1 MFSHREKHNLHRG
14 HNVLKE
20 VKRISKLTR
29 LLAQF
34 KSPVVLILIVA
45 MIITTSLGDYT
56 DSLAILLIVI
66 INSVIGYIQETKA
79 EEAVLALKS
88 LSAPKAK
95 IILDGAVSEIKAS
108 DVCVGD
114 TLLLEAGDYVPAD
127 CRVIQA
133 AQLAADEA
141 VLTGESLPVSKHTD
155 PLGEEVTL
163 ADRKNMLFASTAV
176 SNGTA
181 TAIVTA
187 IGMDT
192 EIGKIASLLGEAKVS
207 KTPLQERL
215 EQVSKKLI
223 LLSGAVVLMVA
234 LLGVLHKQPWLE
246 IVMTAISLSVAAI
259 PEGLPT
265 VVTVALALAV
275 RRMSKRNA
283 IVRNL
288 NAVETL
294 GSTSVICTDKTGT
307 LTTGK
312 MRVRDLFAYQDNVT
326 ELLTS
331 SVLCSNATLQDN
343 GSSTGDPTE
352 VALLLSARDH
362 GINLDQLKMETTRFF
377 EWSFDSNR
385 KRMSVAVKSGDK
397 IIVHVKGAPESVLE
411 NCLLS
416 DAEKNHYL
424 DLIQKLSAQGRRLLA
439 AGSRQ
444 IDSLD
449 AFKNESPDV
458 VEKNLQF
465 LGLIAIADPPR
476 EETIPAIKTC
486 KAYGI
491 KIVMITG
498 DHPVTAKAIARE
510 LGIVENGKFEGVL
523 TGKDLDNMSVTD
535 LENMVESTAVYARVS
550 PEHKLKIISAWQR
563 LGHVVAMTGDGVND
577 APALKQ
583 ASIGV
588 SMGQSG
594 TEVAKQASAMI
605 LTDDNF
611 ATIVTA
617 VEEGRAI
624 YGNIKRTIQ
633 YLLAG
638 NLSEILIMLGAAI
651 IALPTPLSPLH
662 LLWINLVTDGF
673 PSLALA
679 AEPVSQNHDYEKRPS
694 SKTFFDK
701 DFYRNLISVG
711 IINSV
716 MALILYWTMIKTTDT
731 MTART
736 YVFSFLVY
744 EELFRSFSSRSEKF
758 TFFQKGIFTN
768 VYHLLAVAIPL
779 CFQLWINHSPL
790 MLDFFKV
797 KPLHWN
803 ETALLISLTLIPVTL
818 IELTKLYHQKKAKR
832 K

>member
-1 MFSHREKHNLHRG
+1 MYPGTYIIVGMEKLNDPWAKEPAEIIKHFDQKTHQEHRPTG
-14 HNVLKE
+14 QNVLRE
-20 VKRISKLTR
+20 AKRLSR
-29 LLAQF
+29 LSRIIDQF

-45 MIITTSLGDYT
+45 MIIAISLGNYT

-79 EEAVLALKS
+79 EEAVLALKN

-95 IILDGAVSEIKAS
+95 VMRDGAVIEITAS
-108 DVCVGD
+108 DVSLGD

-127 CRVIQA
+127 CRLIQL
-133 AQLAADEA
+133 AQLSADES
-141 VLTGESLPVSKHTD
+141 VLTGESLPIRKQI
-155 PLGEEVTL
+155 EVVGVDTPL
-163 ADRKNMLFASTAV
+163 ADRKNMLFASTAIA
-176 SNGTA
+176 NGTA

-187 IGMDT
+187 IGMET
-192 EIGKIASLLGEAKVS
+192 EIGKIAGLLEAAKAS
-207 KTPLQERL
+207 KTPLQDRL

-223 LLSGAVVLMVA
+223 LLSGAVVLVVA
-234 LLGVLHKQPWLE
+234 LLGFLHNQPWLD

-312 MRVRDLFAYQDNVT
+312 MRVRDLFAYQDNIN
-326 ELLTS
+326 ELLIS

-343 GSSTGDPTE
+343 GGSTGDPTE

-362 GINLDQLKMETTRFF
+362 GISLDQIKKNAQRLH

-385 KRMSVAVKSGDK
+385 KRMSVAVKEKGK
-397 IIVHVKGAPESVLE
+397 IIVHVKGAPESVIA
-411 NCLLS
+411 NCLLTA
-416 DAEKNHYL
+416 DEKKHYEL
-424 DLIQKLSAQGRRLLA
+424 LIEQLSAQGKRLLA
-439 AGSRQ
+439 AGSKV
-444 IDSLD
+444 IDDLD
-449 AFKNESPDV
+449 VLKDENPDII
-458 VEKNLQF
+458 EKDLQF

-486 KAYGI
+486 KNYGI

-498 DHPVTAKAIARE
+498 DHPVTAKAIATE
-510 LGIVENGKFEGVL
+510 LGIVEIGKFEGVL
-523 TGKDLDNMSVTD
+523 TGKDLDAMKSNELASV
-535 LENMVESTAVYARVS
+535 VESTAVYARVS
-550 PEHKLKIISAWQR
+550 PEHKLQIIQAWQQ

-583 ASIGV
+583 ASIGI

-611 ATIVTA
+611 ATIVSA

-638 NLSEILIMLGAAI
+638 NFSEILIMLGAAI
-651 IALPTPLSPLH
+651 AGWPTPLSPLH

-679 AEPVSQNHDYEKRPS
+679 AEPISKKHDYEKRPS
-694 SKTFFDK
+694 AKTFFDK
-701 DFYRNLISVG
+701 HFYQN
-711 IINSV
+711 
-716 MALILYWTMIKTTDT
+716 MI
-731 MTART
+731 
-736 YVFSFLVY
+736 Y
-744 EELFRSFSSRSEKF
+744 
-758 TFFQKGIFTN
+758 Q
-768 VYHLLAVAIPL
+768 L
-779 CFQLWINHSPL
+779 CAQCS
-790 MLDFFKV
+790 
-797 KPLHWN
+797 
-803 ETALLISLTLIPVTL
+803 
-818 IELTKLYHQKKAKR
+818 
-832 K
+832 